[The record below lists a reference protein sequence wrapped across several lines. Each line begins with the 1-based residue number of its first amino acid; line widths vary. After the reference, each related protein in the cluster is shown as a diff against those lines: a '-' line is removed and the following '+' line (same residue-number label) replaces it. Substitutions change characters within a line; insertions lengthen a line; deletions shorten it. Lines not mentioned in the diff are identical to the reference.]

1 MMQEEYLVGHY
12 VRFNFDAYPRR
23 VEWWVND
30 NGSALSRIWE
40 GQRVTTAG
48 SVERLE
54 LSESSKQQALKDIL
68 AYELK
73 NNSQYKDWVKRNNRR
88 VSASSAYDYVASWY
102 GDYPEYWE
110 HLSPTTVFKVVEYSD
125 NAGEMSVP
133 GTLSELAEHY
143 SEFSNDHYPV
153 PKFSETDYD
162 LIGADRTEYE
172 KLYTWWNDPCND
184 GYWAADPFS
193 TPVKRDKNIVLA
205 TPAYM
210 VGGTD
215 FDEVFQDNAFE
226 YHIAPTPLTYS
237 NVRQYID
244 YVLNKRFGGRLIS
257 MRVLPD
263 VPDLL

>member
-1 MMQEEYLVGHY
+1 MQEEHLVGHY
-12 VRFNFDAYPRR
+12 ARFNFDAYPRR
-23 VEWWVND
+23 IEWWVND
-30 NGSALSRIWE
+30 NGSIVSRVWE
-40 GQRVTTAG
+40 GQKVTTG
-48 SVERLE
+48 VSVDNLD

-68 AYELK
+68 LYELK
-73 NNSQYKDWVKRNNRR
+73 NNPQYKEWVKHNNRR
-88 VSASSAYDYVASWY
+88 VSASSAYEYVASWY
-102 GDYPEYWE
+102 GEYPEYWE

-133 GTLSELAEHY
+133 GTLSELSEHY
-143 SEFSNDHYPV
+143 SGFSNNHYPV

-162 LIGADRTEYE
+162 LIGADHTEYE

-205 TPAYM
+205 TPTYM
-210 VGGTD
+210 VGDTD

-237 NVRQYID
+237 YVRQYID
-244 YVLNKRFGGRLIS
+244 YVLRKRFGGRLIS

-263 VPDLL
+263 VPNLL